1 MFLLSLQHIAIS
13 PTSAVGADSK
23 CVRAPR
29 VAKRGTGY
37 WFERWSLCA
46 RGFPEILE
54 RDIPADWYNWKYH
67 EGFTLYL
74 YILSLALER
83 FTVVHLWNAYRIAVI
98 LDFQD
103 PEEIAADPHLKR
115 SDHQMA
121 LLLDLLNVSWDFDLS
136 LWKWE
141 SSWLWPFV
149 LCFRG
154 YFRHWW
160 FVFHIFSLTLN
171 HFVQS
176 GPWRASDSKL
186 CEIRRN
192 FYSYSLSLADMIRRA
207 SQEDMMAC
215 AWSHFAKE
223 FLFQKEERQQRS
235 SLAHWVELALANA

>member
-1 MFLLSLQHIAIS
+1 MRACAKSCEKRHRVLIWEMKLVCKGIS
-13 PTSAVGADSK
+13 WN
-23 CVRAPR
+23 PR
-29 VAKRGTGY
+29 KRY
-37 WFERWSLCA
+37 ACRLIQKEVSWRIY
-46 RGFPEILE
+46 R
-54 RDIPADWYNWKYH
+54 
-67 EGFTLYL
+67 FTLYL

-141 SSWLWPFV
+141 SSWLWPFM

-160 FVFHIFSLTLN
+160 FGFHIFSLTLN

-186 CEIRRN
+186 CEMRRN

-223 FLFQKEERQQRS
+223 FLFKKEERQQRS
-235 SLAHWVELALANA
+235 SLTHWVELALANA